1 MNHKRP
7 PLPAIIVVALLVI
20 VSIYFIV
27 TQVLSDKNGT
37 LDRFWHHRSRTGEC
51 RP

>member
-7 PLPAIIVVALLVI
+7 PLPAIVIVALLVI

-27 TQVLSDKNGT
+27 TQALSNKER
-37 LDRFWHHRSRTGEC
+37 RFDCLWHHRSHAGKYC
-51 RP
+51 P